1 MSKKKKEKNLETAL
15 QVYVNDAFGKIRAM
29 LIDGKPY
36 FVGKDVAGALGYK
49 DVKHAVLNHVDVEDR
64 INSKTGGQ
72 NIPELGQ
79 RGGWLINE
87 SGLYSLILSS
97 KLDSAKAFKRWVT
110 SEVLPSIRETGT
122 YTVDKNYQRYLE
134 THAAYLISRHSE
146 TDTIK
151 LFIEYARAQ
160 GCTWEESY
168 IYAKITIWCNVG
180 AGLPKKGGR
189 GGATIQQLNTI
200 DLLEGTVVKN
210 VLINGMTEGLHWT
223 QILARVEQQINA
235 FLQITF
241 QTPKLLK

>member
-1 MSKKKKEKNLETAL
+1 MSKKKLETAL
-15 QVYVNDAFGKIRAM
+15 QVYVNDAFGKIRAV
-29 LIDGKPY
+29 LVEGKPY
-36 FVGKDVAGALGYK
+36 FVGKDVAEALGYTK
-49 DVKHAVLNHVDVEDR
+49 TADAVRNHVDNED
-64 INSKTGGQ
+64 KGVFKMETPGGKQ
-72 NIPELGQ
+72 AMT
-79 RGGWLINE
+79 LINE

-97 KLDSAKAFKRWVT
+97 KLPSAKAFKHWVT

-134 THAAYLISRHSE
+134 THAAYLVSRHSE

-210 VLINGMTEGLHWT
+210 VLINGMTENLHWT
-223 QILARVEQQINA
+223 QILARVEQQIGA

-241 QTPKLLK
+241 QTPRLLNR

>member
-1 MSKKKKEKNLETAL
+1 MSKKKKEKKLETAL

-29 LIDGKPY
+29 LIDDKPY
-36 FVGKDVAGALGYK
+36 FVGKDVAKALGYT
-49 DVKHAVLNHVDVEDR
+49 DPNQTIRDHVDEEDR
-64 INSKTGGQ
+64 LNSKTQ
-72 NIPELGQ
+72 SHFDFELGQ

-97 KLDSAKAFKRWVT
+97 KLPSAKAFKRWVT
-110 SEVLPSIRETGT
+110 SEVLPTIRETGT
-122 YTVDKNYQRYLE
+122 YTVDKEYKRYLE
-134 THAAYLISRHSE
+134 THAAYLVSRHSE

-160 GCTWEESY
+160 GCTLKEGS
-168 IYAKITIWCNVG
+168 IYAQITIWCNVG

>member
-29 LIDGKPY
+29 LIDDKPY
-36 FVGKDVAGALGYK
+36 FVGKDVATALGYTNSRK
-49 DVKHAVLNHVDVEDR
+49 ALRDHVDEEDTREER
-64 INSKTGGQ
+64 IVTPSGTQATK
-72 NIPELGQ
+72 
-79 RGGWLINE
+79 LINE

-97 KLDSAKAFKRWVT
+97 KLPSAKTFKRWVT

-160 GCTWEESY
+160 GCTWEESC

-180 AGLPKKGGR
+180 AGLPQKGGR

-210 VLINGMTEGLHWT
+210 VLTNGMTEGLHWT

-241 QTPKLLK
+241 QTPALLK